1 MKNKQQKPA
10 VPSVENIYL
19 FGEVDICV
27 TMVVWGLEQFWA
39 CLLRE

>member
-1 MKNKQQKPA
+1 MKNNQQKPV

-27 TMVVWGLEQFWA
+27 TMVV
-39 CLLRE
+39 